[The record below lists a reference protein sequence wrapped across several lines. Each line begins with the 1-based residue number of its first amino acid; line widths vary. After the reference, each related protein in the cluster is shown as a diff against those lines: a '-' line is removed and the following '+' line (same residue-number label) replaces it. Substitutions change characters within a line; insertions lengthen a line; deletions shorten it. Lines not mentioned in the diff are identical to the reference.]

1 MGGLYPRLR
10 EVSFMT
16 TTADRKSEG
25 TKKYQVVG
33 TRPIRHDGLEKVT
46 GAAKY
51 GADIQL
57 AGMLHGK
64 VLRSPYAHAYVRSI
78 DTSKAE
84 ALPGV
89 FAVASSKDFPII
101 EDQVIDLAE
110 AQGSAR
116 QMAEHVMAHDKVLY
130 KGHAVAAVAAA
141 NQHIAEQAIHLIDVD
156 YEVLPTV
163 LTLHDALKEDAPV
176 LHDSMTTMFRVE
188 RFSRGEDTGVKGN
201 VAGHIQHKLGDI
213 EKGFAEADVVVEREF
228 ETQTVH
234 QGYIEP
240 HAATAVW
247 APDGRVTI
255 WTCTQGSFAIRSAV
269 AAITGVPESTVKVI
283 PTEIGGGFGAK
294 LTPYLE
300 PVAAILSRKSGHPVK
315 MVMDRKEVFEGT
327 GPTSATHMRCKIGAD
342 KSGKITAAELYMAY
356 EAGAYPGSPVGG
368 GAMAATGPYNIEN
381 LVVNGYD
388 IVCNKQKVQAYR
400 APGQPQGCFA
410 VEPVIDELAERLGMD
425 PMEFRLKNVAT
436 EGDRMPTGVP
446 LARIGIRE
454 MEEAMKAH
462 PHHSAPLDGPNQGR
476 GIAVGFRMQGGQA
489 SSATINVN
497 SNGTIN
503 LITGSVDIGG
513 TRTAVAMQAAEV
525 LGIKAEDVSPSVVD
539 TDAIGYTASTGG
551 SRIAFDTGLAAIAT
565 AEEVKRQMSARAA
578 LIWEVQ
584 EEDVEFENGTFVCTK
599 NPADRLTFKE
609 LAGRLMGTGGP
620 ITCSAASNA
629 GGVGPIIAGNIMDVE
644 VDPETGKVEI
654 LRCTAFVDA
663 GTAVHPSYV
672 EGQMQGGTVQG
683 IGWALNEE
691 YFYTEDGTMAN
702 SSFLDYRMPT
712 SLDLPMIDTVITEV
726 PNPRHPYGLRGVGEA
741 PIIPPIAAL
750 ANAIYHAV
758 GVRLTKLPMSPG
770 SILEALEAK
779 KAQK

>member
-1 MGGLYPRLR
+1 
-10 EVSFMT
+10 MT
-16 TTADRKSEG
+16 TTADRQSEG
-25 TKKYQVVG
+25 AKKYQVVG

-57 AGMLHGK
+57 AEMLHGK

-89 FAVASSKDFPII
+89 FAVTTSKDFPII
-101 EDQVIDLAE
+101 EDQVIDYGE
-110 AQGSAR
+110 ASGSAR
-116 QMAEHVMAHDKVLY
+116 QMAEHVMANDKVLY

-141 NQHIAEQAIHLIDVD
+141 NQHIAEQAIHLIKVD

-163 LTLHDALKEDAPV
+163 LTLHDALKKDAPV
-176 LHDSMTTMFRVE
+176 LHDNLTTMFRVE

-300 PVAAILSRKSGHPVK
+300 PVAAVLSRKTGHPVK

-327 GPTSATHMRCKIGAD
+327 GPTSATYMRCKIGAD
-342 KSGKITAAELYMAY
+342 KNGKITAAELYMAY

-410 VEPVIDELAERLGMD
+410 VEPVIDELAELLGMD

-497 SNGTIN
+497 NNGTIN

-525 LGIKAEDVSPSVVD
+525 LGIRAEDVSPSVVD

-629 GGVGPIIAGNIMDVE
+629 GGVGPIIAGNIVDVE